1 MTFKIVA
8 LGVIAFLLATDY
20 VMLVIASRAEEKAK
34 RMERAWKE
42 KCDEQI
48 HRCRCAEGVD

>member
-42 KCDEQI
+42 SQNERSNSKAD
-48 HRCRCAEGVD
+48 R